1 MSYFNHAFKK
11 VFIGNATG
19 FTGLAGGMLG
29 TPGNIPLSGQYCF
42 VDAKSWTVQPTAGT
56 SNKCCPLVLAGG
68 SIYQNDKIGPFH
80 GGYKETNKSKEINP
94 KYVSRFY
101 FAEACAPQNNIIHV
115 GVTPFTDDASNTT
128 PAITNAGAFLLNGT
142 YTDVPLMVNPLAAT
156 PAQVEATIVVS
167 GNVVTSITIT
177 NPGTGFPTTGTTAF
191 TAGYSGF
198 TATTVNGSNIIDI
211 TAITPNT
218 LLPQV
223 GQQIYG
229 MTGVPNGT
237 IIEAINAV
245 DSVGRGTYTISNNA
259 TAAGSVAGLAYILG
273 YSGSGAFVNPT
284 FTFTN
289 NVNPGTNCGDSF
301 LCGETYNLRLDIK
314 GSPALRFLNHNAY
327 LTVSAYT
334 GCCAAG
340 AIAPIPVDPG
350 VVMIEWA
357 KQIVNSPLINPF
369 VLPVVSTIRGASK
382 QLWYPE
388 GATVTPPAGWTL
400 GGTLEQFVALPY
412 VAGYYAGLVLNGAY
426 VDTKFGDCTFQV
438 SDFYEVEPV
447 RLYASEVDLS
457 GDPCTFTGI
466 CVVTECQGRQ
476 GSGYGETYLRDLVLS
491 EAYRQNFLSSDF
503 RIREITQ
510 GTDIIAA
517 VPRGTA
523 ASPSR
528 YNAFMLQH
536 NVPRFNNPSSTFD
549 NDQYLLEVVVPT
561 TVNPNDGANGELFTN
576 FVNNWLDACGNNCS
590 ELETFECVTAC
601 TPLITVSR

>member
-29 TPGNIPLSGQYCF
+29 TTGNIPTSGQYCF
-42 VDAKSWTVQPTAGT
+42 VDAKSWVVQPTAGT
-56 SNKCCPLVLAGG
+56 SNKCCPLILAGG

-101 FAEACAPQNNIIHV
+101 FSAACAPQNNIIHV
-115 GVTPFTDDASNTT
+115 GVTPYTDDAAGTT
-128 PAITNAGAFLLNGT
+128 IAIAGAGARLLDGV
-142 YTDVPLMVNPLAAT
+142 YTDVPLLVNPLAAA
-156 PAQVEATIVVS
+156 PYGAEGTITVV
-167 GNVVTSITIT
+167 GNVVTNVVIT
-177 NPGTGFPTTGTTAF
+177 NGGTGFATGATTVN
-191 TAGYSGF
+191 AGYSGF
-198 TATTVNGSNIIDI
+198 TATTVNGSNMIDV
-211 TAITPNT
+211 TAITANT

-223 GQQIYG
+223 GQTIYG

-245 DSVGRGTYTISNNA
+245 DPATGLGTYTISQNA
-259 TAAGSVAGLAYILG
+259 TAGASVAGLAYIIG
-273 YSGSGAFVNPT
+273 YAGSGVYTAPS
-284 FTFTN
+284 FTITN
-289 NVNPGTNCGDSF
+289 ATLPVANCADTF
-301 LCGETYNLRLDIK
+301 LCGETYNLRLDVK

-327 LTVSAYT
+327 LTVAAYT

-340 AIAPIPVDPG
+340 AIAPTPVDAG
-350 VVMIEWA
+350 IVMIEWA
-357 KQIVNSPLINPF
+357 RQIVESPLISPF
-369 VLPVVSTIRGASK
+369 ILPVVATTRGASK
-382 QLWYPE
+382 QLWYPA
-388 GATVTPPAGWTL
+388 GATVTAPAGWTL
-400 GGTLEQFVALPY
+400 GGTLDQFVALPY
-412 VAGYYAGLVLNGAY
+412 AAGYTAGLILNGAY

-447 RLYASEVDLS
+447 RLYASEVDLN
-457 GDPCTFTGI
+457 GDPCTFAGI
-466 CVVTECQGRQ
+466 CVNTECQGRQ

-510 GTDIIAA
+510 GNDIIAA

-549 NDQYLLEVVVPT
+549 NDQYLLELVVPT
-561 TVNPNDGANGELFTN
+561 TVNPNDGANGELFAN
-576 FVNNWLDACGNNCS
+576 FVNSWLDACGNNCS
-590 ELETFECVTAC
+590 EIETFECVTAC
-601 TPLITVSR
+601 TPLVTVSR

>member
-1 MSYFNHAFKK
+1 MSYFNHAFRKTF
-11 VFIGNATG
+11 VGTNG
-19 FTGLAGGMLG
+19 FVNNLAGKLG
-29 TPGNIPLSGQYCF
+29 TPGNILAGGEFAF
-42 VDAKSWTVQPTAGT
+42 VNAKTWALQKDPPK
-56 SNKCCPLVLAGG
+56 NCCNLVLAAG

-80 GGYKETNKSKEINP
+80 GDYLETNKSKEINP

-101 FAEACAPQNNIIHV
+101 FAAACAPQNNIIHV
-115 GVTPFTDDASNTT
+115 GVTPYTDDAAGTT
-128 PAITNAGAFLLNGT
+128 IAIASAGGNLLDGV
-142 YTDVPLMVNPLAAT
+142 YTDVPLLVNPLAAA
-156 PAQVEATIVVS
+156 PYGAEATITVV
-167 GNVVTSITIT
+167 GNVVTNVVLT
-177 NPGTGFPTTGTTAF
+177 NGGTGFATGATTVN
-191 TAGYSGF
+191 AGYSGF
-198 TATTVNGSNIIDI
+198 TATTVNGSNIIDV
-211 TAITPNT
+211 TVITPNT

-223 GQQIYG
+223 GQTIYG

-245 DSVGRGTYTISNNA
+245 DPATGLGTYTISQNA
-259 TAAGSVAGLAYILG
+259 TAAGSVAGLAYIIG
-273 YSGSGAFVNPT
+273 YDGSLVYTAPS
-284 FTFTN
+284 FTITN
-289 NVNPGTNCGDSF
+289 TVLPVANCADTF
-301 LCGETYNLRLDIK
+301 LCGETYNLRLDVK

-340 AIAPIPVDPG
+340 AIAPTAVDPG
-350 VVMIEWA
+350 IVMIDWA
-357 KQIVNSPLINPF
+357 KQIVDSPLISPF
-369 VLPVVSTIRGASK
+369 VLPVVATTRGASK
-382 QLWYPE
+382 QLWYPA
-388 GATVTPPAGWTL
+388 GTTISAPAGWTL

-412 VAGYYAGLVLNGAY
+412 VAGYTAGLVLNGAY

-447 RLYASEVDLS
+447 RLYASEVDLN
-457 GDPCTFTGI
+457 GDPCTFTSV
-466 CVVTECQGRQ
+466 CVATECQGRQ

-523 ASPSR
+523 ATPSR

-549 NDQYLLEVVVPT
+549 NDQYLLEIVVPN
-561 TVNPNDGANGELFTN
+561 TVNPNDGANGELITN
-576 FVNNWLDACGNNCS
+576 FVNGWLDACGNNCS
-590 ELETFECVTAC
+590 EIETFECVTAC
-601 TPLITVSR
+601 TPLVTVSR